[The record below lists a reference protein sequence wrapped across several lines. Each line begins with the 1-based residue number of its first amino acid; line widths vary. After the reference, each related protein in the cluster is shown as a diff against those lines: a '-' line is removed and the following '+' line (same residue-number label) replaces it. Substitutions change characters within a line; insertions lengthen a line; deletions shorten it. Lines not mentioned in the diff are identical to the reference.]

1 MFKPLGI
8 YIGLRY
14 TKAKSRNHLISFISF
29 TSMSGIALGVTALI
43 TVLSVMNGFEKE
55 LRERILGMTAHAFV
69 TESNGTLRNWQHLQ
83 TYISN
88 FSSVIGLAP
97 FIEVQAMMSRGN
109 RVRGSLI
116 RGINPRLENQ
126 VSTIG
131 EKIIQG
137 QLKNLEPGKF
147 GIILGKDLAIAMNA
161 KIGNKITL
169 ITPHM
174 IPTLAGRIPTLKRLD
189 VVGIFEIGMY
199 EYDGSLA
206 IMNIDDASKLFR
218 MQGKVTGIRLKL
230 DDIYKAPHITNEL
243 SFILPNNF
251 LAVDWTYQHSN
262 FFQALKTEKIVMLV
276 ILLLI
281 IAIAAFNIVTTLIIM
296 VTDKQADIS
305 ILRTVGMKP
314 REIMAIFI
322 VQGTLI
328 GLFGTLLGIISG
340 IFLAMNIKIIMTNL
354 EKLLGYQF
362 LPADIYYISNL
373 PSDLHWNDVAVIG
386 ITALLL
392 SLLSTLYPSWCAAKI
407 KPAEALRYE

>member
-14 TKAKSRNHLISFISF
+14 TEAKSRNHLISFISF

-43 TVLSVMNGFEKE
+43 IVLSVMNGFEKE
-55 LRERILGMTAHAFV
+55 LRERILGMTSHAFV

-83 TYISN
+83 TDISN

-97 FIEVQAMMSRGN
+97 FIEGQAMISRGN

-116 RGINPRLENQ
+116 RGINPRLESQ

-131 EKIIQG
+131 KKIIQG

-161 KIGNKITL
+161 KIGNKITI

-174 IPTLAGRIPTLKRLD
+174 IPTLAGKIPTLKRLD

-230 DDIYKAPHITNEL
+230 DDIYKAPHITNAL
-243 SFILPNNF
+243 SFTLPNNF

-262 FFQALKTEKIVMLV
+262 FFQALKTEKIVMFV

-281 IAIAAFNIVTTLIIM
+281 VAIATFNIVTTLIIM

-328 GLFGTLLGIISG
+328 GIFGTLLGIISG

-354 EKLLGYQF
+354 EQLLSYQF